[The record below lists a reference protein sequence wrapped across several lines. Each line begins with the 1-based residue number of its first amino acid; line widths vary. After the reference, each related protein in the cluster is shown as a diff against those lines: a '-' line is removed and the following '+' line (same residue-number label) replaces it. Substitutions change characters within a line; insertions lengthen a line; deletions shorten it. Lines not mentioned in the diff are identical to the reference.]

1 MNLTRN
7 SYGGELSATKY
18 LITDI
23 DAHADIVLTDD
34 NGLPNS
40 FEYDIVNT
48 LRDTFSYI
56 LLIRKKG
63 SYSSRS
69 LRLEMSRERYEEMTA
84 LPKYMRLPPEKL
96 LLLDR

>member
-1 MNLTRN
+1 M
-7 SYGGELSATKY
+7 
-18 LITDI
+18 
-23 DAHADIVLTDD
+23 LTDD